1 MVTETLS
8 ILIETIFKNA
18 GIQNA
23 TQQIRF
29 LEKQV
34 SSIGKTI
41 GGGSA
46 FDLTQQLGLQQ
57 RDFVVNNELLKKY
70 GLYMVEGEKS
80 LKSFATRTADTG
92 EGLSKLTKAFAS
104 GEWEK
109 NKQNLITNVKAMQR
123 LGLGAEESRA
133 KFKMWYLSLMF
144 FGMMIQRTFSRLAT
158 TTLNSYMKITE
169 GTTSASQGIMVLTAA
184 WETLKYSIGS
194 AIAETLEPLIPMIL
208 DIITKI
214 QDWVDAHPELTAKII
229 FLGFIIGSLMFLIGQ
244 FGLGING
251 VIQSIQH
258 FINFILV
265 LGKVFSKF
273 VLPIIGDLGLGS
285 ILVLIALIII
295 AIALLVAAW
304 KTNFAGIRE
313 FVSNELWIIGSIFK
327 LVFDFI
333 INLFKDFVM
342 IFEGLFEGD
351 IDKIWYGIQKL
362 GNDIF
367 VFLLKLVL
375 RIVALIGNIGIFIV
389 RAVSGILATLIKLHF
404 SFQEQIEKV
413 FVRIK
418 WAIVE
423 AFEIA
428 VNWVINKILNPLIKK
443 LSGITIFGEKPF
455 GWLEGFEI
463 KPVEFVGTRRTDEL
477 ESISKRYDAIAESAD
492 KVNDVV
498 QDNLD
503 YIGKDAIAWAD
514 EAIDSQNKF
523 AVAVDTVGTS
533 SSTTKTEVD
542 ELSDAIDAL
551 NKKSTF
557 TTPTIIT
564 PNVPDFS
571 SWLNPVP
578 IKETTESMNNLG
590 MCIDTTQD
598 KLSKAK
604 EIFGTFGTNLVS
616 TKESTDSLISSTND
630 LKQAYSTLTTTTT
643 PTLTF
648 VGTSSYANVN
658 AERERLLKES
668 GRISEE
674 TSEALSN
681 LGMSIDPLQA
691 KLSNIN
697 DIFGIVGTNLTSTKE
712 STDNLIDS
720 QNKFSISLFNA
731 GESCSVTKAKVDS
744 LSSSIDD
751 LNKKSIFTFVSP
763 KITPPETSTISPQ
776 FDSFSIDKASQ
787 SISLLGDCL
796 NPLQDK
802 LSNINDIFGT
812 PGGKDGLN
820 ARISYMGDS
829 LTLPISKVQALNT
842 NTQNL
847 QTSASSLG
855 DFLVNTFNKQIQ
867 SSTTALSNDE
877 SAANAAAS
885 AQERYNRAKQGATS
899 SATK

>member
-1 MVTETLS
+1 LVVNEELK
-8 ILIETIFKNA
+8 ILINSVFNSTGFKQAKTSLDKLNTVSTKFS
-18 GIQNA
+18 GIDA
-23 TQQIRF
+23 F
-29 LEKQV
+29 SKLK
-34 SSIGKTI
+34 
-41 GGGSA
+41 GGAEQS
-46 FDLTQQLGLQQ
+46 
-57 RDFVVNNELLKKY
+57 VELLKVNSY
-70 GLYMVEGEKS
+70 LEQFGLKAHKNRTYLTELDGSTRASTKS
-80 LKSFATRTADTG
+80 LK
-92 EGLSKLTKAFAS
+92 GLSKSIAEGGWKDFQKDFGKTEQVTKPILKDLQSYSDLTGFSKQTKNIIIQNEWLKRFGVQLGKTEGSFVQLGTGAKATSEQMKAIEVNAKQFPDFARNVERS
-104 GEWEK
+104 EK
-109 NKQNLITNVKAMQR
+109 QMKK
-123 LGLGAEESRA
+123 LGLGAENVGAR
-133 KFKMWYLSLMF
+133 FKMYYLSVMF

-158 TTLNSYMKITE
+158 TTLGSFMKINE
-169 GTTSASQGIMVLTAA
+169 GSSEAAQGMSVLSAAF
-184 WETLKYSIGS
+184 ETVKYAIGE
-194 AIAETLEPLIPMIL
+194 AIAEALLPLLPAIIDVIDKVVDFIDKNGTLIAIL
-208 DIITKI
+208 VGVGFAIG
-214 QDWVDAHPELTAKII
+214 TA
-229 FLGFIIGSLMFLIGQ
+229 FFMFGQ
-244 FGLGING
+244 LGLGING
-251 VIQSIQH
+251 VIT
-258 FINFILV
+258 LLKE
-265 LGKVFSKF
+265 LGLIKVAIP
-273 VLPIIGDLGLGS
+273 LIGDLGFGS
-285 ILVLIALIII
+285 LLATIALVII
-295 AIALLVAAW
+295 AIAALVAAW
-304 KTNFAGIRE
+304 KTNFAGIRD

-333 INLFKDFVM
+333 INLFKDFGM

-367 VFLLKLVL
+367 VFLLKLVV

-389 RAVSGILATLIKLHF
+389 RAVLGILATLIKLHF

-477 ESISKRYDAIAESAD
+477 ESISKRYDAIRDSVD

-498 QDNLD
+498 QDNLN

-697 DIFGIVGTNLTSTKE
+697 DIFG
-712 STDNLIDS
+712 
-720 QNKFSISLFNA
+720 
-731 GESCSVTKAKVDS
+731 
-744 LSSSIDD
+744 
-751 LNKKSIFTFVSP
+751 
-763 KITPPETSTISPQ
+763 
-776 FDSFSIDKASQ
+776 
-787 SISLLGDCL
+787 
-796 NPLQDK
+796 
-802 LSNINDIFGT
+802 T